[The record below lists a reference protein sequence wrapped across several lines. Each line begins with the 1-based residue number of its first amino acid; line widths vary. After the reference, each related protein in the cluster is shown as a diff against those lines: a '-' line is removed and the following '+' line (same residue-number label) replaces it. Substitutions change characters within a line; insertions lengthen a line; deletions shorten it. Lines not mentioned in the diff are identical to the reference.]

1 MKRYKTTKKHPVY
14 KENLIVEVNDKD
26 EVYIKT
32 DGGTNLEASYIDDAL
47 ENGWIEEIQEP
58 EFTKDDLHNLMEFIS
73 TESPITPI
81 FASSNYHLRMLK
93 LWLKK
98 RDENNSSR

>member
-1 MKRYKTTKKHPVY
+1 MKRYKTTKKHSVY

-47 ENGWIEEIQEP
+47 ENGWIEEI
-58 EFTKDDLHNLMEFIS
+58 
-73 TESPITPI
+73 
-81 FASSNYHLRMLK
+81 
-93 LWLKK
+93 
-98 RDENNSSR
+98 